1 MKPHLLRMFRYMTWA
16 DQQTLAAVRDCPPAH
31 AEALPLY
38 AHILAAEHV
47 WLSRLLQRTPQFSV
61 WPTIALDDCSRL
73 AEENAAGYRD
83 FVTPLAAE
91 GLTEIVSY
99 RNMKGDPFTTPI
111 IDILTQVLTHGP
123 YHRGQ
128 IAKILGRHGGAVP
141 STDYI
146 TYARE
151 VEPLQS

>member
-1 MKPHLLRMFRYMTWA
+1 MFRYMTWA

-47 WLSRLLQRTPQFSV
+47 WLWRLQQRLPQFAV
-61 WPTIALDDCSRL
+61 WPTLALDDCTRL
-73 AEENAAGYRD
+73 AEENAAGYLN
-83 FVTPLAAE
+83 FVTELPAERLAE
-91 GLTEIVSY
+91 KVDY
-99 RNMKGDPFTTPI
+99 RNAKGDPFTTPI

-128 IAKILGRHGGAVP
+128 IAKILGRHGGTVP

-151 VEPLQS
+151 VEPLA